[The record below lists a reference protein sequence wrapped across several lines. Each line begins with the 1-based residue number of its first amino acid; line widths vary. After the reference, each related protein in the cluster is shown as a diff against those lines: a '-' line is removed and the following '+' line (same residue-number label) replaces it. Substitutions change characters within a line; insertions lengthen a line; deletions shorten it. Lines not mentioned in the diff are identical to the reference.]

1 MQSTIREVRAR
12 EILDSRGNPTV
23 EVDLQTSLGT
33 FRASVPSGASTGE
46 YEAVELRDQ
55 DRNRFGGKGVLKAVK
70 NVNEIIRPALVGEQC
85 SCQILID
92 NKLIAL
98 DGTQQKETLGANAIL
113 AASLA
118 ACKAGAAA
126 HQLEYFEYISQLAG
140 TKEMSLPIPWMNV
153 INGGQHAGNRLQM
166 QEFMVAPVG
175 AENFQEA
182 MRMGSEVYHTLRKI
196 IIDKHGPAAAS
207 IGDEGGFAPDVE
219 DHIEALDL
227 IMDAIEKSGHK
238 GKFTIGMD
246 VAASELCDKEGK
258 YKLYHDRPSLDRSGL
273 LQVYKDCVRDYPI
286 SSIEDPFDEN
296 DWDGFIQMSKELGE
310 VIQIVGDDLTAT
322 NPSRIQRAIATNACN
337 ALLLKLNQIGSVSE
351 AIESFKLAR
360 DAGWNVMVSHRSGE
374 TEETSIADF
383 AVGLGSGQIK
393 AGAPCRTDRT
403 SKYNQLMRIEQASKL
418 KYWNNEGR
426 KGGAGGGREWRC

>member
-1 MQSTIREVRAR
+1 MPSTGHKFLSAG
-12 EILDSRGNPTV
+12 GNPTV

-70 NVNEIIRPALVGEQC
+70 NVNEIIRP
-85 SCQILID
+85 
-92 NKLIAL
+92 
-98 DGTQQKETLGANAIL
+98 
-113 AASLA
+113 
-118 ACKAGAAA
+118 AGAAA

-219 DHIEALDL
+219 
-227 IMDAIEKSGHK
+227 
-238 GKFTIGMD
+238 
-246 VAASELCDKEGK
+246 VC
-258 YKLYHDRPSLDRSGL
+258 
-273 LQVYKDCVRDYPI
+273 
-286 SSIEDPFDEN
+286 
-296 DWDGFIQMSKELGE
+296 
-310 VIQIVGDDLTAT
+310 
-322 NPSRIQRAIATNACN
+322 
-337 ALLLKLNQIGSVSE
+337 
-351 AIESFKLAR
+351 
-360 DAGWNVMVSHRSGE
+360 
-374 TEETSIADF
+374 
-383 AVGLGSGQIK
+383 
-393 AGAPCRTDRT
+393 
-403 SKYNQLMRIEQASKL
+403 
-418 KYWNNEGR
+418 
-426 KGGAGGGREWRC
+426 